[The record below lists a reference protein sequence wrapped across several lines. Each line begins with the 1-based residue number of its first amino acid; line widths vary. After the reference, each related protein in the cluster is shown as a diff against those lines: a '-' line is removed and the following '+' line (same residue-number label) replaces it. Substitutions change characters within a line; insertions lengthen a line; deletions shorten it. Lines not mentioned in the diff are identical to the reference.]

1 MKDFIKEHLNGYD
14 DGTKV
19 LEMGT
24 QILIDRFSEASDE
37 EKHKIVE
44 LIGDINGKELSNYP
58 KIEEIRDWVNKQNDN

>member
-14 DGTKV
+14 DVTKE

-37 EKHKIVE
+37 EKHEIVE
-44 LIGDINGKELSNYP
+44 LIGDINGKELSIYP